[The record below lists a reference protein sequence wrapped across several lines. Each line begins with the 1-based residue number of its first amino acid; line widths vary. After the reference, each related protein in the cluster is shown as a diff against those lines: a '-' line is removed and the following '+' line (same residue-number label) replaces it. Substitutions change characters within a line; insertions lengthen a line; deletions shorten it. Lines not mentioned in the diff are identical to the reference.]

1 MCVLML
7 PVADAYIGHNASQL
21 EVLQSQISHRHVVQ
35 QHSCWLVLCIHH
47 VLLCLIHITHCFA
60 ANHYSPL
67 LQTDKV
73 SAEHK
78 SLEEIRSQLQLVLLD
93 FGLAEELT
101 PRVRKHFISFLHMI
115 SAGNGRRAAHHM
127 LLFSSKQECR
137 RPEAFAD
144 DMEAL
149 FNVEAQINGPE
160 GIDVDKVQDSICMFV
175 QVSSG

>member
-1 MCVLML
+1 MFSCLT
-7 PVADAYIGHNASQL
+7 HTNA
-21 EVLQSQISHRHVVQ
+21 
-35 QHSCWLVLCIHH
+35 
-47 VLLCLIHITHCFA
+47 CFA
-60 ANHYSPL
+60 ANNFPSL

-73 SAEHK
+73 NAEHK

-149 FNVEAQINGPE
+149 FNVEAQIDGPD
-160 GIDVDKVQDSICMFV
+160 GIDVDKVSKSICMLFAWFCM
-175 QVSSG
+175 